1 MKKLIF
7 VIVVACTLLPLA
19 HTGLFDVHDPTS
31 IVRFYT
37 LQQSL
42 LDGQVPAVW
51 TNLLNHRFGYP
62 LFLYYAPLFSY
73 VGAILKFIIPSYLL
87 TLKISLAIFTLL
99 GSLGMYKLLRRYG
112 SAVALLASAS
122 YTLLPYHASTL
133 YVRGSYAELA
143 TMSILPWLLF
153 FWSQKLTNYKSVVIT
168 SICTSL
174 FFLSHNSLTFI
185 FIPFLIWWIII
196 HQKNNPK
203 FTLIATALSVA
214 QIAWFILPVL
224 FERNLVQVESIAL
237 ITKLTDHFLTLTQLW
252 HSPWG
257 YGGSA
262 PSNSIDGMS
271 FMLGK
276 TQILLAI
283 ISVFILTIYK
293 KWDSKKIFYI
303 TLILLAAIGTTNLSA
318 PLWSLIPS
326 LSILQ
331 FPWRLLAYASFALA
345 AFSAFSIEI
354 IPIKFRFGA
363 SLLAVT
369 FLLIFN
375 FKFFN
380 PEKYVGYKDQDFLS
394 QEKLDTTAAKK
405 IPEYLPATMPS
416 FPITTSDDGLQR
428 TPTRVTGNLARL
440 AAEPLL
446 ITTAYMPQWQLRINN
461 VVTPIIATPEGYI
474 QTKDDLSPGESKI
487 ELVWSR
493 TPIEK
498 IGLVLSAL
506 SILVVIGLWVI

>member
-7 VIVVACTLLPLA
+7 LIVVVATLVPLFRS
-19 HTGLFDVHDPTS
+19 GLFDVHDPTS

-37 LQQSL
+37 LQQTL
-42 LDGQVPAVW
+42 LEGQVPAVW
-51 TNLLNHRFGYP
+51 TNLLNHGFGYP

-73 VGAILKFIIPSYLL
+73 VGAILKLILPSYLL
-87 TLKISLAIFTLL
+87 TLKISLTIFTLL
-99 GSLGMYKLLRRYG
+99 GSLGMYKLLRHYG
-112 SAVALLASAS
+112 SAVALLASLS

-133 YVRGSYAELA
+133 YVRGSYAELT
-143 TMSILPWLLF
+143 TMAILPWLLF

-185 FIPFLIWWIII
+185 FIPFLIWWVIL

-203 FTLIATALSVA
+203 FTLIATLLSVA

-237 ITKLTDHFLTLTQLW
+237 TTKLTDHFLTLSQLW

-262 PSNSIDGMS
+262 PLNSIDGMS

-276 TQILLAI
+276 AQILLAI
-283 ISVFILTIYK
+283 LSLFILTIYK
-293 KWDSKKIFYI
+293 KWDSRKIFYLV
-303 TLILLAAIGTTNLSA
+303 LILVASLATTILTT
-318 PLWSLIPS
+318 PFWSLIPS

-345 AFSAFSIEI
+345 AFSAFSIEL
-354 IPIKFRFGA
+354 IPNKFRFGA
-363 SLLAVT
+363 SLLAVS
-369 FLLIFN
+369 FLMFFN

-380 PEKYVGYKDQDFLS
+380 PDKYVDYKDQDFLS

-405 IPEYLPATMPS
+405 IPEYLPATMPN
-416 FPITTSDDGLQR
+416 FPITDSDDGLLR
-428 TPTRVTGNLARL
+428 TPTRVTGNLTRL
-440 AAEPLL
+440 TAEPLL
-446 ITTAYMPQWQLRINN
+446 ISTAYMPQWQLKINGIS
-461 VVTPIIATPEGYI
+461 TPIVSTPEGYI
-474 QTKDDLSPGESKI
+474 QTENALASGEYKVELAWKRSTI
-487 ELVWSR
+487 ENL
-493 TPIEK
+493 
-498 IGLVLSAL
+498 GLIISAV
-506 SILVVIGLWVI
+506 STIVMIGLWVL